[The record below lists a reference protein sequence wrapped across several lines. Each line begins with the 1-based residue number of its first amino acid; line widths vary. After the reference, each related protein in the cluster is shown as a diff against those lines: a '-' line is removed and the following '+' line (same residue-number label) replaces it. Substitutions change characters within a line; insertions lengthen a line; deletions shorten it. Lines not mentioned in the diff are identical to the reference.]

1 MRIPVNLSSE
11 PFRRDRPLVAASVV
25 VGVVLAG
32 LLAVLVSLAIL
43 ERGRAAETRQDI
55 TRLQKAVLALD
66 QEQARLEGT
75 LRRPENAEVLDRV
88 RFINLLLR
96 RKGISWTKIFSDL
109 ENVMPHNV
117 RLISIRPQVNARN
130 EVVLDMVVGAQS
142 QAPVIM
148 MLKSLE
154 SSPLFGS
161 TAVHNWLP
169 PGQTEPLYRYR
180 VSVDYGRGAMRQE
193 Q

>member
-25 VGVVLAG
+25 AGVMLAG
-32 LLAVLVSLAIL
+32 LLAALVSLAIL
-43 ERGRAAETRQDI
+43 ERDRAAETRQNI
-55 TRLQKAVLALD
+55 ARLQNTLLALGR
-66 QEQARLEGT
+66 EQALLEDT
-75 LRRPENAEVLDRV
+75 LRRPENAEILERV
-88 RFINLLLR
+88 RFINMLLR

-109 ENVMPHNV
+109 EGVMPHNV

-130 EVVLDMVVGAQS
+130 DVVLDMVVGAQS
-142 QAPVIM
+142 QAPVIE

-169 PGQTEPLYRYR
+169 PSQTEPLFRYR
-180 VSVDYGRGAMRQE
+180 VSVDYGQWAMRQTE
-193 Q
+193 